1 MSGEYQSPIE
11 RMNSF
16 WYHDLYKIGSVA
28 GAWAVALRVTVAVGV
43 PLVGGVLIG
52 HPAAAVAG
60 GATALFVTMSDMG
73 TTTEARLGTMFCGWL
88 AIACGATLG
97 HVLDTTPYGREAV
110 VLLCALVAGW
120 ASGSYPAIATITRFF
135 AVAAAAGTGMRLTD
149 PDVLASI
156 AVGGASAF
164 VATLLVWRSFSISRT
179 DNLMDWRSAVMR
191 AFAGADSGPRFA
203 VCYAASAAVA
213 LFAATWLGVQDPYW
227 ATLVVLM
234 VMRREGIASLELTIH
249 YAAGTVIG
257 VVVAAGILHWIEQPL
272 ALAVLATFAAAFAR
286 VGLAINP
293 SLGYMA
299 FSIFLLFVVNLIMVS
314 AGKTPQL
321 FGARIYDVTVGCV
334 LALAG
339 TLAAIYPRSP
349 DAPRVADAGVDSAAS
364 PPEQ

>member
-1 MSGEYQSPIE
+1 MKSL
-11 RMNSF
+11 
-16 WYHDLYKIGSVA
+16 WYRDLYKIGSLA
-28 GAWAVALRVTVAVGV
+28 GAQAVAVRVTLAVGV

-60 GATALFVTMSDMG
+60 GATALFVTMSDIG

-97 HVLDTTPYGREAV
+97 HALDTTPYGREAV

-120 ASGSYPAIATITRFF
+120 ASGSYPAIATITRFL

-149 PDVLASI
+149 PDVLTSI
-156 AVGGASAF
+156 AVGGATAF
-164 VATLLVWRSFSISRT
+164 VATLLVWRSFAISRT
-179 DNLMDWRSAVMR
+179 DNLMDWRAAVMR
-191 AFAGADSGPRFA
+191 AFAGTDAGPRFT
-203 VCYAASAAVA
+203 VCYAAAAAVA
-213 LFAATWLGVQDPYW
+213 LFAATWFGVQDPYW

-272 ALAVLATFAAAFAR
+272 ALAVLATLAAAFAR

-299 FSIFLLFVVNLIMVS
+299 FSMFLLFVVHLIMVS
-314 AGKTPQL
+314 AGKTPHL

-339 TLAAIYPRSP
+339 TLAAIYPRFP
-349 DAPRVADAGVDSAAS
+349 GAPQRVADAGANSAAN
-364 PPEQ
+364 PPE